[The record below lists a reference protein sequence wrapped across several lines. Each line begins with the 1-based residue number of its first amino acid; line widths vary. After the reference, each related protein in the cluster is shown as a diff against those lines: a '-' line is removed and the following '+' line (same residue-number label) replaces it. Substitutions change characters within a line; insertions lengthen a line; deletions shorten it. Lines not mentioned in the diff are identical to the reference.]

1 MNIDF
6 ITIFVVAIK
15 LRNLIPQ
22 LYQENPQYIKF

>member
-22 LYQENPQYIKF
+22 LYQVSPQYIKI